1 VSYHQS
7 CVFKQKNIFRH
18 SSHRSD
24 TFILANDVGVNKGGN
39 MKFKAIIAVFF
50 AAIALSVSGTQ
61 FVAAAEKKEQTKPTP
76 VIVTVQEGDNLS
88 QIATANATT
97 YERIFFANTSIVHPD
112 VINPGQQ
119 LRIPTADE
127 QLTPRELPVSV
138 SLVATV
144 AYESD
149 SYSYNVPKTISSP
162 SDGSVWDQLAQ
173 CEAGGNW
180 SINTGNGYSGG
191 LQFSPGTWRAHGG
204 TGDAAN
210 ASREQQIAVAESVK
224 ASQGWGAWPACS
236 SKLGLQ

>member
-1 VSYHQS
+1 
-7 CVFKQKNIFRH
+7 
-18 SSHRSD
+18 
-24 TFILANDVGVNKGGN
+24 

-50 AAIALSVSGTQ
+50 AAIALSASGTQ
-61 FVAAAEKKEQTKPTP
+61 FVAAAEKKEQTKPAP

-138 SLVATV
+138 PVLATV
-144 AYESD
+144 TYESD
-149 SYSYNVPKTISSP
+149 AYSYGAPKAVASSS

-173 CEAGGNW
+173 CESGGNW

-204 TGDAAN
+204 AGDAAN

-236 SKLGLQ
+236 AKLGLR